1 MASSFESEEFEA
13 LKTPSVTVLSF
24 EDARQNVKNRI
35 ATFHRLL
42 GKREE
47 EILAE
52 IDRAE
57 SLNLSKLETI
67 ELDIRKLELT
77 LEQVE
82 LNLKSNNLVEF
93 QTKQSQEIRDLM
105 AQYGTKK
112 YSLDKVCLNW
122 EIDDTCFNELGKVT
136 IFRTKKYERDTIAP
150 LLKLEPMEGETNY
163 VVSHTWFQKWKQ
175 AVNFD
180 SSDIK
185 CDNEIMSNIP
195 INNLDILG
203 KDLHTVSPIYL
214 HSEAWDQLLYWH
226 GMSEGSYPIS
236 FTNQIVPLPRS
247 NTFSE
252 SKLRFS
258 YRIITETKW
267 GSVKYLYLTPTDT
280 YQDVFTVATQGIS
293 NEKQEMKMYARIIN
307 MTAKKIL
314 SKMVF
319 GTVPLS
325 ESDLIT
331 EYSDVIGT
339 NTNLRFYFL
348 VPV

>member
-13 LKTPSVTVLSF
+13 LKTSSVTVLSF

-82 LNLKSNNLVEF
+82 LNLKSNNLKDF
-93 QTKQSQEIRDLM
+93 QTKQSQEIRNLM
-105 AQYGTKK
+105 ADYGTKK
-112 YSLDKVCLNW
+112 YSLGKVCLNW
-122 EIDDTCFNELGKVT
+122 EIDDTCFNKLGKVT

-150 LLKLEPMEGETNY
+150 LLELEPMEGETNY
-163 VVSHTWFQKWKQ
+163 VVSDTWFQKWKQ

-195 INNLDILG
+195 IDNIEIQG
-203 KDLHTVSPIYL
+203 KDLDSVSCKPL
-214 HSEAWDQLLYWH
+214 HSDAWKLLLGWH
-226 GMSEGSYPIS
+226 GLSELSYPIS
-236 FTNQIVPLPRS
+236 VFS
-247 NTFSE
+247 NSDLALHLLK

-258 YRIITETKW
+258 YRIIQGKQR
-267 GSVKYLYLTPTDT
+267 GIVNFIYLYPTNTFQELLNVAMKGIGVGRDTIRIQWKTKRKKNSFMVKVYGKVNEISDFSQQIGTDT
-280 YQDVFTVATQGIS
+280 NI
-293 NEKQEMKMYARIIN
+293 
-307 MTAKKIL
+307 
-314 SKMVF
+314 
-319 GTVPLS
+319 
-325 ESDLIT
+325 
-331 EYSDVIGT
+331 
-339 NTNLRFYFL
+339 RFYFI
-348 VPV
+348 VPAVL